1 MIIITSEA
9 AFNFI
14 EFFRNSECNS
24 NFLSMS
30 KSGLNPRAFL
40 RFLDERC
47 ASLLFSSAVIS
58 ISLLQILNVFYLV
71 FSAVRKKLSFD
82 GKLKWGIY
90 LYSSSTLVGTFLFNP
105 SFMFKAVGEAFLPFI
120 YFIRPRYDSF
130 LFFII
135 PVSGLI
141 CFVVWAVRFTVYGE
155 HKIFWGGIFR
165 PAEFFSV
172 FSLTTFIISLKFR
185 NERKKFLLLFSL
197 GLLFLVAVFVIKR
210 RSFLIGYPI
219 VGILSLVFLS
229 RNGFLDTRKVLA
241 FVSLS
246 FFFMLSSMI
255 YVVLKDERFEP
266 LRKYLRGE
274 KVEVNTALNTVTS
287 ARYMLLSAAVRTL
300 KEDIEEGNIIN
311 ILFGHG
317 IRAGN
322 YILGGN
328 ASAPLQRL
336 ESVIFVSELVE
347 RGIIGLVG
355 EIIIWFYVTMFFVR
369 GRANDPLVLVFAV
382 PLALHLFGS
391 VFRPFWNVT
400 LPLYLLLFRI
410 AESQLKKQKI

>member
-1 MIIITSEA
+1 
-9 AFNFI
+9 
-14 EFFRNSECNS
+14 
-24 NFLSMS
+24 
-30 KSGLNPRAFL
+30 
-40 RFLDERC
+40 
-47 ASLLFSSAVIS
+47 
-58 ISLLQILNVFYLV
+58 
-71 FSAVRKKLSFD
+71 
-82 GKLKWGIY
+82 
-90 LYSSSTLVGTFLFNP
+90 
-105 SFMFKAVGEAFLPFI
+105 
-120 YFIRPRYDSF
+120 
-130 LFFII
+130 
-135 PVSGLI
+135 
-141 CFVVWAVRFTVYGE
+141 
-155 HKIFWGGIFR
+155 
-165 PAEFFSV
+165 
-172 FSLTTFIISLKFR
+172 
-185 NERKKFLLLFSL
+185 
-197 GLLFLVAVFVIKR
+197 
-210 RSFLIGYPI
+210 
-219 VGILSLVFLS
+219 
-229 RNGFLDTRKVLA
+229 
-241 FVSLS
+241 
-246 FFFMLSSMI
+246 
-255 YVVLKDERFEP
+255 
-266 LRKYLRGE
+266 
-274 KVEVNTALNTVTS
+274 
-287 ARYMLLSAAVRTL
+287 MLLSAAVRTL